1 MTDSISSSTTSCAST
16 TAWAPRHKD
25 KQGNKDNSSSS
36 SSTRSDDSTSC
47 MEEEEVKT
55 KDGTAEVG
63 RAEFTNDEMIV
74 DDEEKEEDGL
84 HTHSRVAKASYP
96 IREPLVR
103 ILQCAVRACAGGS
116 GSAETALN
124 FECLRASFTDAITNV
139 ISNSF
144 QALDT
149 MYFQT
154 APNRRN
160 QPWFHHRLCL
170 RIHID
175 PEAQELSITDYGCGM
190 TRAHLI
196 NILSVPSIS
205 SRSLKALH
213 ILKKQQQQK
222 IQNQQALSTSTKQ
235 NLDEDDD
242 NIFTEDEQDITPP
255 PQPRRGQSKQLRPQ
269 QQRPTQS
276 LSPSLISAE
285 TGKIVIGCTAKDI
298 GGFYSSLCALGTRVN
313 VGTKVR

>member
-1 MTDSISSSTTSCAST
+1 
-16 TAWAPRHKD
+16 
-25 KQGNKDNSSSS
+25 
-36 SSTRSDDSTSC
+36 
-47 MEEEEVKT
+47 
-55 KDGTAEVG
+55 
-63 RAEFTNDEMIV
+63 
-74 DDEEKEEDGL
+74 
-84 HTHSRVAKASYP
+84 
-96 IREPLVR
+96 
-103 ILQCAVRACAGGS
+103 
-116 GSAETALN
+116 
-124 FECLRASFTDAITNV
+124 
-139 ISNSF
+139 
-144 QALDT
+144 
-149 MYFQT
+149 
-154 APNRRN
+154 
-160 QPWFHHRLCL
+160 
-170 RIHID
+170 
-175 PEAQELSITDYGCGM
+175 M